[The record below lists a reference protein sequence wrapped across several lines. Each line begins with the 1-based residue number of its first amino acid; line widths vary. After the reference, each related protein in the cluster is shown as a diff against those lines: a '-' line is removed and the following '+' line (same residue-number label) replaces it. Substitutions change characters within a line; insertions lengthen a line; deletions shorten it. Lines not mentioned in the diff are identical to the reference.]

1 MERNRDDPNGEDPN
15 SVGTRG
21 GVTKKFGGKQ
31 DFLDIDIM
39 EPNISYLKKMRLGR
53 MSEMQS

>member
-39 EPNISYLKKMRLGR
+39 EPNLIYFVFQDLGLV
-53 MSEMQS
+53 